1 MSETK
6 GDAREVRRA
15 AFAAADDTPANPCIE
30 NSLGDLINRRLGRRD
45 LLKGMLVV
53 GAVASMGLPDR
64 PALGLRSTAAD
75 QTRFDFSEIE
85 HGVDGTHHVAP
96 GYDAEILLRWG
107 DPLFSDAPAFDP
119 DHPSAA
125 AQALQFGYNNDFLGL
140 LPLGSA
146 GDRGLLCVNHEY
158 TNEELMF
165 PGLERQDRNDFI
177 AMTAELVA
185 TEMAAHGGTVVE
197 IARIDGRWRYLRK
210 SPYNRRITAL
220 TPMRI
225 AGPAAGHARMRTG
238 ADPTGTRVLGTLNN
252 CAGGITPWGTYL
264 MAEENFNGYFWGK
277 EAIEAHPE
285 ANVFERYG
293 IPGAWYNWG
302 QYHDRF
308 DIAKEPNEANRFG
321 WIVEVDP
328 RDPAST
334 PIKRT
339 ALGRFK
345 HEGAEP
351 VVNHDGRVVIYSGDD
366 QRFDYLYKFVSVGV
380 FDPDAP
386 DTNHDLLDQGTL
398 YVAKFDAD
406 GTLSWLPLVHGEGPL
421 IAENGFPSQADVLI
435 STRLAADLLGA
446 TPMDRPEDVG
456 VNHSTGKAYVMLTS
470 NDRRTAEQTDAIH
483 TRAENHWGLVL
494 EITPMHGDHASNR
507 GHWAVLVSCGDP
519 AEKTIEARWNPATSE
534 NGWFSNP
541 DNCAVDPDGGLWVAT
556 DQGSLWQQN
565 SGSADGLWTLE
576 TEGEARGTGRMFFR
590 VPVGAELCG
599 PCFTDDGQTLFLAVQ
614 HPAADGSKHYP
625 GFGRASSFQDPATRW
640 PDFREGVPPRPSIV
654 VVTRRDGGR
663 IGG

>member
-1 MSETK
+1 
-6 GDAREVRRA
+6 
-15 AFAAADDTPANPCIE
+15 
-30 NSLGDLINRRLGRRD
+30 
-45 LLKGMLVV
+45 
-53 GAVASMGLPDR
+53 
-64 PALGLRSTAAD
+64 
-75 QTRFDFSEIE
+75 
-85 HGVDGTHHVAP
+85 
-96 GYDAEILLRWG
+96 
-107 DPLFSDAPAFDP
+107 
-119 DHPSAA
+119 
-125 AQALQFGYNNDFLGL
+125 
-140 LPLGSA
+140 
-146 GDRGLLCVNHEY
+146 
-158 TNEELMF
+158 
-165 PGLERQDRNDFI
+165 
-177 AMTAELVA
+177 
-185 TEMAAHGGTVVE
+185 
-197 IARIDGRWRYLRK
+197 
-210 SPYNRRITAL
+210 
-220 TPMRI
+220 
-225 AGPAAGHARMRTG
+225 
-238 ADPTGTRVLGTLNN
+238 
-252 CAGGITPWGTYL
+252 

-285 ANVFERYG
+285 ANVFKRYG

-494 EITPMHGDHASNR
+494 EITPLHGDHASNR

-565 SGSADGLWTLE
+565 SGSADGLWALE

-614 HPAADGSKHYP
+614 HPAADGTKRYG

-640 PDFREGVPPRPSIV
+640 PDFREGVPPRPSVV